1 MYKRQTKVLVLCIA
15 LLILLA
21 SFTACADTDTA
32 VASCDGVTIDE
43 TAYRYW
49 FIQLKEYYINSFSDI
64 TDSKEFW
71 ESEVPG
77 LAITYAEFID
87 DKIRTQINFYLAGN
101 VLFKRYDLTL
111 SDTTVAGIDEEINDG
126 INAFGSRSKYDAYLT
141 ERYGVDSRALR
152 KIKVMEQRF
161 YAVYNY
167 LYHEKTGIETAT
179 DDEIAKFYTENYA
192 RIKYYMVLKKYDY
205 VYDKDGKRVSDSSG
219 QFEMELLDEKGQQE
233 NKAHAE
239 EAYQKILDGESI
251 DEYNKKYYADLVSK
265 FPNGYYVLE
274 NETYGALFTSTVI
287 NATFSLDI
295 GEIALCENDDAYF
308 IIQRL
313 NLPEKAYSGSDKSQF
328 SDIASDAVEAKFI
341 AKFKG
346 VIDTASLNEEIADQ
360 YSVTALD

>member
-1 MYKRQTKVLVLCIA
+1 
-15 LLILLA
+15 
-21 SFTACADTDTA
+21 
-32 VASCDGVTIDE
+32 
-43 TAYRYW
+43 
-49 FIQLKEYYINSFSDI
+49 
-64 TDSKEFW
+64 
-71 ESEVPG
+71 
-77 LAITYAEFID
+77 
-87 DKIRTQINFYLAGN
+87 
-101 VLFKRYDLTL
+101 
-111 SDTTVAGIDEEINDG
+111 
-126 INAFGSRSKYDAYLT
+126 
-141 ERYGVDSRALR
+141 
-152 KIKVMEQRF
+152 
-161 YAVYNY
+161 
-167 LYHEKTGIETAT
+167 
-179 DDEIAKFYTENYA
+179 
-192 RIKYYMVLKKYDY
+192 MVLKKYDY